1 MRHEPAERD
10 GLFMQQIMVDGH
22 EGQSVPRTNPA
33 GTSFGTL
40 LAQTMPRAQVIHAGQ
55 AEERTLLRTLE
66 KERTPS
72 WPSCS
77 MRGVGES
84 DGPSGRE
91 RDVLIAMSCSL
102 ASAETKAGDS
112 DKNLAML
119 AYSDT
124 MEGCV
129 RRQGLDPLWCS
140 AALQASL
147 QPPESFNNR
156 RSLHLFPE
164 LNSLHPTEELGFL

>member
-1 MRHEPAERD
+1 
-10 GLFMQQIMVDGH
+10 
-22 EGQSVPRTNPA
+22 
-33 GTSFGTL
+33 
-40 LAQTMPRAQVIHAGQ
+40 MPRAQVIHAGQ

-102 ASAETKAGDS
+102 ASAETNAGDS

-124 MEGCV
+124 MEDCV
-129 RRQGLDPLWCS
+129 RLDPDPLWCS
-140 AALQASL
+140 AALQAGQSTA
-147 QPPESFNNR
+147 S
-156 RSLHLFPE
+156 
-164 LNSLHPTEELGFL
+164 